1 MKMMKEN
8 RGLTLVE
15 LLITIAIL
23 SIVVT
28 SATSFMITGS
38 KSFTKGNADSE
49 LQREAELTVN
59 QVEDMV
65 IDTNGGLTVEYEYE
79 NPGAGEGEDKGA
91 VTRTELTMYHAE
103 KETDATGAEVLDYVK
118 ESVVWNP
125 AGGDDVKDKIYYS
138 KWNVSYDSDS
148 GSFVTEGAP
157 IADNQLLAERVSL
170 FEVDTDTED
179 EMAADGTVNTI
190 VRSVQV
196 RVGYENSFGR
206 VEYATSPIITL
217 RNRMLLSADPNMLF
231 EVPEKVDANFRLY
244 YESADGGTDVPLVT
258 PIIDRSSTVQ
268 RGSRYQIYANLTNGN
283 TDISDLVNWKIE
295 ESGTCF
301 SSIDAASGKLN
312 VDPNEPCEYLSVTA
326 TYKSNPAKKATG
338 VLKVEGG
345 SGKSFKAIKI
355 ITLSLNPNDKEI
367 ANISAYYG
375 SYPTFTG
382 SWTQEEMKALTYK
395 WEIMNHSDWVEPIID
410 NQETLTFKVKP
421 EIAKLHEGEFID
433 IKLTATSDVTGEIR
447 NDTIR
452 YRIVRDIYGGD
463 SFMRRG
469 MGVSEESSK
478 DGDDRINFWFDT
490 NEDFDHDILMDE
502 LEYYFCDVNGNRIS
516 EYDPLLPYVRLHC
529 EFVKTYN
536 HHFYYTLT
544 YDKALPFNH
553 EYYVMVVAHM
563 IDPNDGTTRQYKR
576 MFYIPAV
583 SLYDCYE
590 YYLQSNGYFSFKFGM
605 VGYDN
610 VALGTANPLDV
621 VGFEVTD
628 IDYEIVRTQE
638 NDPWNGKPDIDL
650 SQVKVGVKYSQSNAT
665 GLHKLSEMK
674 TEGNVYI
681 QNGDLN
687 YLPYYYSFKV
697 NSLTT
702 KVYMKEY
709 PDIYTYVTI
718 YCN

>member
-23 SIVVT
+23 SIVVA

-65 IDTNGGLTVEYEYE
+65 IDTNGGLTVEYEFE

-91 VTRTELTMYHAE
+91 VTRTELTMYHADE
-103 KETDATGAEVLDYVK
+103 TGAEVLDYVK

-148 GSFVTEGAP
+148 GSFVTDGAP

-179 EMAADGTVNTI
+179 EMAADGTINTI
-190 VRSVQV
+190 VRSVQI

-244 YESADGGTDVPLVT
+244 YKSDGGTDVPLVT

-268 RGSRYQIYANLTNGN
+268 RGSRYQIYAHLTNGN

-345 SGKSFKAIKI
+345 SGKSFTAIKI
-355 ITLSLNPNDKEI
+355 ITDSLEPFSPHYDSH
-367 ANISAYYG
+367 A
-375 SYPTFTG
+375 TFEG
-382 SWTQEEMKALTYK
+382 IWSPEEMAALDYT
-395 WEIMNHSDWVEPIID
+395 WEVSDPDMVEPFV
-410 NQETLTFKVKP
+410 NNEKTLALSVKKSAANYGKTFR
-421 EIAKLHEGEFID
+421 IR
-433 IKLTATSDVTGEIR
+433 LTATSEVTGETRWDEI
-447 NDTIR
+447 T
-452 YRIVRDIYGGD
+452 YRVDSEGTTGGD
-463 SFMRRG
+463 SNMNRG
-469 MGVSEESSK
+469 MGV
-478 DGDDRINFWFDT
+478 DNGHGMINYTFDIPFSASHVEY
-490 NEDFDHDILMDE
+490 N
-502 LEYYFCDVNGNRIS
+502 YYFCNEAGDYVAEDNEKYGHCIVFENRS
-516 EYDPLLPYVRLHC
+516 MG
-529 EFVKTYN
+529 TAG
-536 HHFYYTLT
+536 YYTLT
-544 YDKALPFNH
+544 FTEGLPVNRAF
-553 EYYVMVVAHM
+553 YVRVELTCTSEWYTPPKGPWTYSRIH
-563 IDPNDGTTRQYKR
+563 
-576 MFYIPAV
+576 YIPAV
-583 SLYDCYE
+583 QLVSHNNGVLHQNGDSYAGGSFECNFSMLA
-590 YYLQSNGYFSFKFGM
+590 YYS
-605 VGYDN
+605 
-610 VALGTANPLDV
+610 VAAQD
-621 VGFEVTD
+621 
-628 IDYEIVRTQE
+628 R
-638 NDPWNGKPDIDL
+638 
-650 SQVKVGVKYSQSNAT
+650 
-665 GLHKLSEMK
+665 KLSEIIDWEVRDFEYEVI
-674 TEGNVYI
+674 TEEGMPNDPVNVWIDIADPVARGENSGSIMEVNKMRLWGFVRADDIKYW
-681 QNGDLN
+681 QKL
-687 YLPYYYSFKV
+687 KV
-697 NSLTT
+697 TQLTIRI
-702 KVYMKEY
+702 YMSE
-709 PDIYTYVTI
+709 DHNIYTDLTFYPEKMM
-718 YCN
+718 

>member
-23 SIVVT
+23 SIVVA

-65 IDTNGGLTVEYEYE
+65 IDTNGGLTVEYEFE

-103 KETDATGAEVLDYVK
+103 KETDETGAEVLDYVK

-148 GSFVTEGAP
+148 GSFVTDGAP

-179 EMAADGTVNTI
+179 EMAADGTINTI
-190 VRSVQV
+190 VRSVQI

-244 YESADGGTDVPLVT
+244 YKSEDASPESPAD

-268 RGSRYQIYANLTNGN
+268 RGSRYQIYAYLTNGN

-295 ESGTCF
+295 ESETCF

-345 SGKSFKAIKI
+345 SGKSFTAIN
-355 ITLSLNPNDKEI
+355 ITTTGLEPLNPTF
-367 ANISAYYG
+367 G
-375 SYPTFTG
+375 SYPTFEG
-382 SWTQEEMKALTYK
+382 PWTAEEMATLTYE
-395 WEIMNHSDWVEPIID
+395 WTVVDHPDWVESFD
-410 NQETLTFKVKP
+410 GTGKTLSLTVKP
-421 EIAKLHEGEFID
+421 EAAAAHAGEFME
-433 IKLTATSDVTGEIR
+433 IKLTAHTDVTGETRWDVIK
-447 NDTIR
+447 
-452 YRIVRDIYGGD
+452 YRLDKEKYGGD

-469 MGVSEESSK
+469 LGLIT
-478 DGDDRINFWFDT
+478 DGTIADGLLNFTFDT
-490 NEDFDHDILMDE
+490 DFGYDVICQGM
-502 LEYYFCDVNGNRIS
+502 EYYFCNESGNRLS
-516 EYDPLLPYVRLHC
+516 SLDGLLGHVHLDAIAPG
-529 EFVKTYN
+529 ESN
-536 HHFYYTLT
+536 HHFYYRLT
-544 YDKALPFNH
+544 YDEGLPLDQAYNVKVIAYMKDPTTGTEWKH
-553 EYYVMVVAHM
+553 ER
-563 IDPNDGTTRQYKR
+563 I
-576 MFYIPAV
+576 FFIPAV
-583 SLYDCYE
+583 EMYNCYR
-590 YYLQSNGYFSFKFGM
+590 SNLNTGNNRFDFVFGL
-605 VGYDN
+605 VGYYS
-610 VALGTANPLDV
+610 VALGNSNVSDILN
-621 VGFEVTD
+621 FEMVD
-628 IDYEIVRTQE
+628 FDYELTMKDGQGAAISPRVAYEFYAPNIQSSSHEEDMMKGSGSFYLDNTKDAYG
-638 NDPWNGKPDIDL
+638 NDYGWAWQLDIQ
-650 SQVKVGVKYSQSNAT
+650 SVTVKV
-665 GLHKLSEMK
+665 
-674 TEGNVYI
+674 
-681 QNGDLN
+681 
-687 YLPYYYSFKV
+687 
-697 NSLTT
+697 SL
-702 KVYMKEY
+702 KQY
-709 PDIYTYVTI
+709 PDIYTLITI
-718 YCN
+718 YRN